1 MKGPGQ
7 KDRTAFHPKDEDQS
21 ACRRMSE
28 NDQCNIIRLSKNEM
42 EKEQRQVFC
51 KAPRCSTGKT
61 WITIESME
69 RKMDK
74 EIYTNRPATHALA
87 IVSLVLSILGLIW
100 MLPVVGSIGGLITG
114 YIARKEIRVAPHQY
128 SGEGTAK
135 AAIILGWIGL
145 VIIIIGLC
153 GMLTLVFGFRPV
165 MPSQIM
171 P

>member
-1 MKGPGQ
+1 MRINQLADGCQKTINAISSGYQKMKW
-7 KDRTAFHPKDEDQS
+7 KRSS
-21 ACRRMSE
+21 A
-28 NDQCNIIRLSKNEM
+28 
-42 EKEQRQVFC
+42 
-51 KAPRCSTGKT
+51 RCSARRLAAHPVKT
-61 WITIESME
+61 WITIERME